1 MPIPIQFPA
10 PTPSQKARL
19 FDWARQYKQVP
30 EGFACLAGE
39 AIADEYA
46 RMFSVP
52 YPDAVRFLRMLL
64 LEAAN

>member
-39 AIADEYA
+39 SIAREYA
-46 RMFSVP
+46 EQNHID
-52 YPDAVRFLRMLL
+52 YIEAEKFLRLL
-64 LEAAN
+64 LENRKG